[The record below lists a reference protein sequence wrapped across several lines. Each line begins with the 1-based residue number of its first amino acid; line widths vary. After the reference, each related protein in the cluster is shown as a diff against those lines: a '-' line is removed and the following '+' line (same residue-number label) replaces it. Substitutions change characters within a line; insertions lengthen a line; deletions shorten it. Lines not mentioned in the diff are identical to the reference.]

1 MILKSEVLKCF
12 EIHNIYILFKNDQG
26 RNISIYPSSC

>member
-26 RNISIYPSSC
+26 LNIYIYPSSC